1 MSIHILSQNTINQIA
16 AGEVVDRPSSVV
28 KELVENAIDAGAT
41 SITVEI
47 KDGGISFIRI
57 TDNGAGI
64 PKDDIKTAFLRHAT
78 SKIKDAADLVSIS
91 SLGFR
96 GEALS
101 SISAIAQV
109 ELITKTKDSFT
120 GIRYEIAGGME
131 KSYEEVGAPDGTTF
145 IVRNLFYNTPARR
158 KFLKTPSTEGGYI
171 NSLMEHLCM
180 SHPEI
185 SFRFIQNNQPKIQT
199 TGNGNLKDVIYTIF
213 GRDITSQLV
222 ELEGEFEHFNIK
234 GYIAKPV
241 VSRSN
246 RNFENYYING
256 RYIKSAIIM
265 KAIENAYE
273 PFMMQHK
280 YPFTAFHIN
289 IEPDQLDVNV
299 HPSKMELRFS
309 NGQYIYECIS
319 QCITKALSQRQLIPD
334 IVLNDTRRSNKVVV
348 ERAVVKTPESSP
360 QKIQQ
365 NITVKNEAVKSEP
378 TKSEPTK
385 SEVIKTEVIKTK
397 NIKPD
402 QKISE
407 NIKSEETKTE
417 QFKPETK
424 QETLEPDFLSSE
436 TAKVESVKSDTV
448 KFEPAKPAR
457 APEPFE
463 VKRTAL
469 YNEQLPKYEQLELCE
484 QPNFLEKEH
493 KKDIKIVGQ
502 VFDTYWIVEFEKNM
516 YIIDQ
521 HAAHEKVLYEKFM
534 DRYNKRVVSTQQLIP
549 PIIIE
554 LTGEENIIIKD
565 NLNIFTEFGF
575 ELEEFGSGSYVLRG
589 IPADFTE
596 SDPSE
601 LFREILDSLTDESY
615 KKTPDTIKNRIATM
629 ACKAAVKGNNRLSQS
644 EASALINKL
653 MDLENPYNCPHGRP
667 TMITMSKYDLEKK
680 FKRII

>member
-64 PKDDIKTAFLRHAT
+64 HKDDVKTAFLRHAT
-78 SKIKDAADLVSIS
+78 SKIKDATDLISIS

-120 GIRYEIAGGME
+120 GIRYEIAGGVE
-131 KSYEEVGAPDGTTF
+131 KSFEEVGAPDGTTF

-222 ELEGEFEHFNIK
+222 EIEGEFEHFTVK

-309 NGQYIYECIS
+309 NGQYIYESIS

-334 IVLNDTRRSNKVVV
+334 IVLNDTKKTNKVVV
-348 ERAVVKTPESSP
+348 ERAVVKMPEVSP
-360 QKIQQ
+360 QKTSPQKMQQ
-365 NITVKNEAVKSEP
+365 NILVRNTAEAVKQ
-378 TKSEPTK
+378 
-385 SEVIKTEVIKTK
+385 EVTKTE
-397 NIKPD
+397 PE
-402 QKISE
+402 ISE
-407 NIKSEETKTE
+407 TGKTESIKSETVKVSPVSTE
-417 QFKPETK
+417 QIKPEILK
-424 QETLEPDFLSSE
+424 NEP
-436 TAKVESVKSDTV
+436 VKSDAV
-448 KFEPAKPAR
+448 KFECAKPVPTR

-484 QPNFLEKEH
+484 QPILLEKEH
-493 KKDIKIVGQ
+493 KKDIKIIGQ
-502 VFDTYWIVEFEKNM
+502 VFDTYWIIEFENNM
-516 YIIDQ
+516 YVIDQ
-521 HAAHEKVLYEKFM
+521 HAAHEKVLYEKFINT
-534 DRYNKRVVSTQQLIP
+534 YNQRTILTQQLIP
-549 PIIIE
+549 PVVLE
-554 LTGEENIIIKD
+554 VTGEEEIIIKD
-565 NLNIFTEFGF
+565 NFNYFTDFGF
-575 ELEEFGSGSYVLRG
+575 EIEEFGSNSFVLRG

-596 SDPSE
+596 SDPSK
-601 LFREILDSLTDESY
+601 LFREILDSLTDESF
-615 KKTPDTIKNRIATM
+615 KKTPDTIKDRIATM
-629 ACKAAVKGNNRLSQS
+629 ACKAAVKGNNRLSYA
-644 EASALINKL
+644 EAAELINKL

-667 TMITMSKYDLEKK
+667 TMITMSKYELEKK

>member
-64 PKDDIKTAFLRHAT
+64 HKDDVKTAFLRHAT
-78 SKIKDAADLVSIS
+78 SKIKDATDLVSIS

-131 KSYEEVGAPDGTTF
+131 KSFEEVGAPDGTTF

-171 NSLMEHLCM
+171 NTLMEHLCM

-199 TGNGNLKDVIYTIF
+199 TGNGKLKDVIYTIF

-222 ELEGEFEHFNIK
+222 EIEGEFEHFTVK

-309 NGQYIYECIS
+309 NGPYIYESIS

-334 IVLNDTRRSNKVVV
+334 IVLNDTKRSNKVVV
-348 ERAVVKTPESSP
+348 ERTVVKTPESSP

-365 NITVKNEAVKSEP
+365 NIPVKNEAGKSEPAKSAEEVVKSQSINGEVIENETAKTGIKISGTLKSEIIKPVQINTEIVKSEFVKKETMKSET
-378 TKSEPTK
+378 TKS
-385 SEVIKTEVIKTK
+385 
-397 NIKPD
+397 D
-402 QKISE
+402 
-407 NIKSEETKTE
+407 
-417 QFKPETK
+417 
-424 QETLEPDFLSSE
+424 
-436 TAKVESVKSDTV
+436 AV
-448 KFEPAKPAR
+448 KFEPAKPVPTR

-484 QPNFLEKEH
+484 QPILLEKEH
-493 KKDIKIVGQ
+493 KKDIKIIGQ
-502 VFDTYWIVEFEKNM
+502 VFDTYWIIEFENNM
-516 YIIDQ
+516 YVIDQ
-521 HAAHEKVLYEKFM
+521 HAAHEKVLYEKFIGT
-534 DRYNKRVVSTQQLIP
+534 YNLRTISTQQLIP
-549 PIIIE
+549 PIVLE
-554 LTGEENIIIKD
+554 VTGEEEVIIKD
-565 NLNIFTEFGF
+565 NFGLFTDFGF
-575 ELEEFGSGSYVLRG
+575 ELEEFGGNSFVLRG

-596 SDPSE
+596 SDPSK

-615 KKTPDTIKNRIATM
+615 KKTPDTIKDRIATM
-629 ACKAAVKGNNRLSQS
+629 ACKAAVKGNNRLSYA
-644 EASALINKL
+644 EASELINKL

-667 TMITMSKYDLEKK
+667 TMITMSKYELEKK

>member
-64 PKDDIKTAFLRHAT
+64 HKDDVKTAFLRHAT
-78 SKIKDAADLVSIS
+78 SKIKDATDLISIS

-120 GIRYEIAGGME
+120 GIRYEIAGGVE
-131 KSYEEVGAPDGTTF
+131 KSFEEVGAPDGTTF

-222 ELEGEFEHFNIK
+222 EVEGEFEHFTVK

-309 NGQYIYECIS
+309 NGPYIYESIS

-334 IVLNDTRRSNKVVV
+334 IVLNDTGKTNKVVV
-348 ERAVVKTPESSP
+348 ERAVVKMPEVSPQKTSS

-365 NITVKNEAVKSEP
+365 NIPVRNTAEAVKQ
-378 TKSEPTK
+378 
-385 SEVIKTEVIKTK
+385 EVTKTE
-397 NIKPD
+397 PE
-402 QKISE
+402 ISE
-407 NIKSEETKTE
+407 TGKTESIKSETVKVSPVSTE
-417 QFKPETK
+417 QIKPEILK
-424 QETLEPDFLSSE
+424 HEP
-436 TAKVESVKSDTV
+436 VKSDAV
-448 KFEPAKPAR
+448 KFESAKPVPTR

-484 QPNFLEKEH
+484 QPILLEKEH
-493 KKDIKIVGQ
+493 KKDIKIIGQ
-502 VFDTYWIVEFEKNM
+502 VFDTYWIIEFENNM
-516 YIIDQ
+516 YVIDQ
-521 HAAHEKVLYEKFM
+521 HAAHEKVLYEKFINT
-534 DRYNKRVVSTQQLIP
+534 YNQRTILTQQLIP
-549 PIIIE
+549 PVVLE
-554 LTGEENIIIKD
+554 VTGEEEIIIKD
-565 NLNIFTEFGF
+565 NFNYFTDFGF
-575 ELEEFGSGSYVLRG
+575 EIEEFGSNSFVLRG

-596 SDPSE
+596 SDPSK
-601 LFREILDSLTDESY
+601 LFREILDSLTDESF
-615 KKTPDTIKNRIATM
+615 KKTPDTIKDRIATM
-629 ACKAAVKGNNRLSQS
+629 ACKAAVKGNNRLSYA
-644 EASALINKL
+644 EAAELINKL

-667 TMITMSKYDLEKK
+667 TMITMSKYELEKK